1 MLAAFL
7 NAKLFG
13 NFKGKKEDKFK
24 QAKAAP
30 VRSELQIARVDVPTG
45 LPKTTLRDALLQY
58 RLRHTQHPHEAEA
71 VDWILGQ
78 LDPAFELIA
87 VKVPEQ
93 TRLLILEA
101 IIQHVQ
107 QHAELQLDAGH
118 TARVLT
124 TLQQLTPRFHG
135 VPVELPDDGV
145 HTEKQESL

>member
-107 QHAELQLDAGH
+107 QHAGEPTVRQPPARRGDARIAARDSAPPRDH
-118 TARVLT
+118 ATARSGYE
-124 TLQQLTPRFHG
+124 F
-135 VPVELPDDGV
+135 E
-145 HTEKQESL
+145 